1 MAEDKDKKKKEEI
14 EAIKK
19 AADRAW
25 KIHQG
30 RKDRSHSNGKPKK

>member
-1 MAEDKDKKKKEEI
+1 VSGKDDKKKKEEI

-30 RKDRSHSNGKPKK
+30 KKDKSHSNGKPKK